1 MMLCSKIVISIFTS
15 FIIIIVNQKKLNVLS
30 QSGEVGREIVYN
42 IKLRPRPRITIVGQ
56 GPTAPAAGA
65 GGCCLVIFLSSI
77 ISSPW
82 RAAQY
87 RLKYCSKGQLNPKQ
101 PNNHH
106 DVKLPSLKCDLNF
119 QEWL

>member
-56 GPTAPAAGA
+56 GPTAPAVGA
-65 GGCCLVIFLSSI
+65 GGVLFGHFSLIYHFLS
-77 ISSPW
+77 
-82 RAAQY
+82 
-87 RLKYCSKGQLNPKQ
+87 LKGGPI
-101 PNNHH
+101 
-106 DVKLPSLKCDLNF
+106 
-119 QEWL
+119 